1 MDANLLSRGRTEQL
15 ERRVQDLQTSRA
27 ESVDFSAAELR
38 RIERDLHDGA
48 QARLVALGMNLGLAD
63 ELMER
68 DPEQARKLL
77 ADARNVSTAALGDLR
92 SVVRSIH
99 PPVLADRGL
108 AGAVQA
114 LAMDLPVPVMLTV
127 ELAGRPPAPIE
138 SAMYFAIAEC
148 LANVVKHC
156 RRQARL
162 GHRRSTPD
170 GLLTAEVGDDGTRWR
185 GLGGGYRHAGGDA
198 TAVGL

>member
-1 MDANLLSRGRTEQL
+1 
-15 ERRVQDLQTSRA
+15 
-27 ESVDFSAAELR
+27 
-38 RIERDLHDGA
+38 
-48 QARLVALGMNLGLAD
+48 MNLGLAD

-148 LANVVKHC
+148 LANVVKHSGAKRAWVTLQHA
-156 RRQARL
+156 RRMSSRPRSATTAAAAPTRHQAPACW
-162 GHRRSTPD
+162 G
-170 GLLTAEVGDDGTRWR
+170 
-185 GLGGGYRHAGGDA
+185 
-198 TAVGL
+198 

>member
-1 MDANLLSRGRTEQL
+1 
-15 ERRVQDLQTSRA
+15 
-27 ESVDFSAAELR
+27 
-38 RIERDLHDGA
+38 
-48 QARLVALGMNLGLAD
+48 MNLGLAD

-148 LANVVKHC
+148 LTNIVKHSGAKRAWITSRTRDGVAHC
-156 RRQARL
+156 RGRR
-162 GHRRSTPD
+162 RRS
-170 GLLTAEVGDDGTRWR
+170 RWR
-185 GLGGGYRHAGGDA
+185 GLGGRYRHAGGDA